1 MKKKIIA
8 ILDLGCMLITVA
20 ILLYYNYK
28 PSYGLAALTAVGRI
42 VGCMIALGVEIVIL
56 IVIFIIHEIFD

>member
-1 MKKKIIA
+1 
-8 ILDLGCMLITVA
+8 MLITVA

-42 VGCMIALGVEIVIL
+42 VGCMIALGIEIVIL